1 MYSILGIIF
10 LAFGIKL
17 TIHTGLGTI
26 AYEAFIYGLKKEIEL
41 QLYSDKIRGRRNTA
55 CICSSVGPRDT
66 AWHHHLSDNLSFDHG
81 EDGETDQKAHQ
92 NLSETP

>member
-26 AYEAFIYGLKKEIEL
+26 AYEAFIYGLKKKLNYSFILTKYVVDATLLVFVVLLGHEI
-41 QLYSDKIRGRRNTA
+41 QLGTIIYLITCPLIMEKMGKLIKKHIKI
-55 CICSSVGPRDT
+55 
-66 AWHHHLSDNLSFDHG
+66 
-81 EDGETDQKAHQ
+81 
-92 NLSETP
+92 